1 MISLMTILG
10 GTMFG
15 PYYHLLGLF
24 FNCFVPRYYTWVKA
38 TEKSRPPPLS
48 ADVEAFQEVSEKA
61 IDWRLWKKVIRSE

>member
-24 FNCFVPRYYTWVKA
+24 LNLFVPRYYTWIKT
-38 TEKSRPPPLS
+38 TEQARPLAWPV
-48 ADVEAFQEVSEKA
+48 DVETLNQVNEKM
-61 IDWRLWKKVIRSE
+61 IDWRAWKKVIRLE